1 MKYFH
6 NQGNI
11 GLGEVTRSV
20 CRGVIGNLASMM
32 TPAMLR
38 ERGVTRIVG
47 SGACLI
53 RNMVLQREIQA
64 MIIYRMQHLNPLSH
78 PNATL
83 APQARQARTRRY

>member
-64 MIIYRMQHLNPLSH
+64 MILYRMAKFKSAESP
-78 PNATL
+78 
-83 APQARQARTRRY
+83 